1 MRHYWQVYQEF
12 FKTSLAKSTSFRINF
27 LLLFILDI
35 TFYTA
40 SFAPIDFIFSY
51 TSHIGVW
58 NREQFM
64 FFTSF
69 ILVVDH
75 LHMTFLSGSFWMLA
89 EDLKLG
95 NLDFTLLRP
104 IHSLFIV
111 FFRYVR
117 AHSFPSGI
125 VLWCVLGYFASKAQ
139 LSLLSWILLPL
150 MIGLGFILLALMEF
164 LFSTLMF
171 WITEGIGLNFLRMQ
185 IQHVARY
192 PDFIYMTFTRKIFTF
207 VFPILITAST
217 PTHFLLDPS
226 QWHQLAYLLG
236 AIFIILVL
244 LLKIWKVA
252 LNHYE
257 SASS

>member
-1 MRHYWQVYQEF
+1 MKHYWQVYKEF
-12 FKTSLAKSTSFRINF
+12 FKTSFAKSTSFRINF
-27 LLLFILDI
+27 ILLFILDI
-35 TFYTA
+35 TFYL
-40 SFAPIDFIFSY
+40 SIFAPIDFIFSY
-51 TSHIGVW
+51 TAHIGAW

-64 FFTSF
+64 FFISF
-69 ILVVDH
+69 VLVVDH

-111 FFRYVR
+111 FFRYIR
-117 AHSFPSGI
+117 AYSFSSGI
-125 VLWCVLGYFASKAQ
+125 ILWYLLGYFAFKAQ
-139 LSLLSWILLPL
+139 LSLLSWILLPI
-150 MIGLGFILLALMEF
+150 MIGLAFILLALIEF

-171 WITEGIGLNFLRMQ
+171 WTTEGIGLNFLRMQ

-192 PDFIYMTFTRKIFTF
+192 PDFIYRTFTRKIFTF
-207 VFPILITAST
+207 VLPILITAST
-217 PTHFLLDPS
+217 PTHFLLDPR
-226 QWHQLAYLLG
+226 QWHQLVYLLG
-236 AIFIILVL
+236 AISIILIL